1 MISMDEFVRKLKS
14 IAAQSKLR
22 ETATVFEQS
31 YSYVD
36 SNREKLL
43 KQYPNQWIAVF
54 KDQVIAADEDLRNL
68 VNTLRRSGTQLEQ
81 VAVELLT
88 SEQNP
93 ILL

>member
-1 MISMDEFVRKLKS
+1 MTSMDEFVRKLKS

-36 SNREKLL
+36 SNREELL
-43 KQYPNQWIAVF
+43 KRYPDHWIAVY
-54 KDQVIAADEDLRNL
+54 KDHVIAADKDLRNL
-68 VNTLRRSGTQLEQ
+68 ISTLRRSGTRLEE

-88 SEQNP
+88 SEETP
-93 ILL
+93 VLL